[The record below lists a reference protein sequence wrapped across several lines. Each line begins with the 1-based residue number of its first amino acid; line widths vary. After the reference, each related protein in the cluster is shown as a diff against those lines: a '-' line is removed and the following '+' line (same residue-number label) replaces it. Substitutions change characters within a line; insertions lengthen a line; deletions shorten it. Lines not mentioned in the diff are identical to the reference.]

1 MMMNNGSFIT
11 DIINKIFTTSQ
22 ELLRSVVSASLFL
35 QRFDYFILILMILLY
50 IVCLFTGTNIMGFV
64 AALIIALTV
73 IKLFFIRGQTIEFYP
88 SSIILTG
95 FLAICFISVLF
106 SSYPKFSML
115 GFGYYALYIAFYFSV
130 IHFFRFNRNK
140 IVPLIFIIMFLVT
153 FEASYA
159 LFQSFGHLEAIA
171 TWQDTSYTNQ
181 EDILSR
187 VYGTLKPYNP
197 NLLCGYLIVGLSS
210 IFTVGFWAFIY
221 KHKKTFIFAVISMLI
236 TLLAIF
242 KTGTRGGYMG
252 VFVMFIIAFL
262 LINMLSKDYFSK
274 KAQDLWKKICIC
286 LVTLGGLAII
296 STPAIFKRILS
307 MFMLRGDSSTSFR
320 MNVYKSTWEMFKD
333 NWFTGI
339 GCGHDTFRNMYGL
352 YMTTG
357 FDALSAYSI
366 YLEIAVEA
374 GIFAL
379 LFFLS
384 FFILLLKSAIKFIK
398 GNSQIEQKAIV
409 ISIIIMIT
417 GVFVHGFVDTVFFR
431 PQLQFLFWTNIAI
444 LAVII
449 EENNKNKINNIQQV
463 IINLSDFIADK
474 VKKIK
479 GV

>member
-1 MMMNNGSFIT
+1 MNNGSFIT
-11 DIINKIFTTSQ
+11 DTINKMFSASQ
-22 ELLRSVVSASLFL
+22 ELLRPIVSASLFL
-35 QRFDYFILILMILLY
+35 QRFDYFILLLMILLY
-50 IVCLFTGTNIMGFV
+50 TVSLFAGTNIMG
-64 AALIIALTV
+64 IIASMIIAFTV
-73 IKLFFIRGQTIEFYP
+73 LKLFFIRGQTVEIYP
-88 SSIILTG
+88 TNIILAG

-106 SSYPKFSML
+106 SSYVNFSFL

-153 FEASYA
+153 LEAGYA
-159 LFQSFGHLEAIA
+159 FIQSFHPLDAIA

-197 NLLCGYLIVGLSS
+197 NLLCGYLIVGMSS
-210 IFTVGFWAFIY
+210 IFTVGFWAFIC
-221 KHKKTFIFAVISMLI
+221 KHKKTFLFAMVSMII
-236 TLLAIF
+236 TLLTIF

-252 VFVMFIIAFL
+252 VFVMFIVAFL
-262 LINMLSKDYFSK
+262 LINTLSKDYFSQK
-274 KAQDLWKKICIC
+274 TQDMWKKICI
-286 LVTLGGLAII
+286 VIVSLGGFAII

-366 YLEIAVEA
+366 YLEIATEA

-384 FFILLLKSAIKFIK
+384 FFGILAKSAIKFIK
-398 GNSQIEQKAIV
+398 SSAQIEQKAIIAPILV
-409 ISIIIMIT
+409 MIT
-417 GVFVHGFVDTVFFR
+417 GVFVHGFVDTIFFR

-444 LAVII
+444 LTVIV
-449 EENNKNKINNIQQV
+449 EENNKNEINNIQQV
-463 IINLSDFIADK
+463 IINLSDFITEK